1 MIYCLRDCRRNDS
14 GMNSFLL
21 LRYRKRRKSALF
33 NIAICDDDDNFLGV
47 EKAIISQY
55 MDSRKTE
62 YHIEQFCSGQAL
74 IALGQNLDSYSLIL
88 LDVEMEVL
96 SGLETARKIREYS
109 QVPIAFVTAYIS
121 YSLEGYKVNAIRYI
135 LKEMDSFQA
144 GLCECLDTIMNQN
157 DTMTSKT
164 FVLDFREGKKEISI
178 KDLVYIESRHHY
190 CYFHVQNGEKV
201 KIYSKRDKLDEIEK
215 QLDNEA
221 LLRIHKSCLVNLSFV
236 SDIKRYQMQLTT
248 REILLIA
255 QSKYLDTEKAYLIY
269 CGKMDS

>member
-109 QVPIAFVTAYIS
+109 QVPIAFVTAY
-121 YSLEGYKVNAIRYI
+121 LIR
-135 LKEMDSFQA
+135 
-144 GLCECLDTIMNQN
+144 
-157 DTMTSKT
+157 
-164 FVLDFREGKKEISI
+164 
-178 KDLVYIESRHHY
+178 
-190 CYFHVQNGEKV
+190 
-201 KIYSKRDKLDEIEK
+201 
-215 QLDNEA
+215 
-221 LLRIHKSCLVNLSFV
+221 
-236 SDIKRYQMQLTT
+236 
-248 REILLIA
+248 
-255 QSKYLDTEKAYLIY
+255 
-269 CGKMDS
+269 